1 MARLDELLRHLKDNG
16 GSDLHLAANLAPRFR
31 QSGALTPIEGWPVL
45 GDDELRELLREL
57 TNDTQWA
64 SYNDTW
70 ELDFAYGLPGLARF
84 RANYF
89 RQENGAGA
97 VFRIIPEKILTLEQL
112 SMPPAIEAFAHL
124 TEGLVLVTGP
134 TGSGKST
141 TMAAIIDK
149 INTTYEK
156 HIITIEDP
164 IEFVHQPKKSLFSQ
178 REVGSHTKSF
188 ASALRGA
195 IRQNPDVILV
205 GEMRDRI
212 TIDLAVTAAE
222 LGVLVLGTL
231 HTNSAAKTIDRLIDA
246 FPADEQEQVR
256 VSLAESLAG
265 IASQLLLRTA
275 DGKGRCAANE
285 ILVKTRGLPNMIRE
299 GNTAMI
305 RSLIQGGK
313 RQGMQTMDDA
323 LWGHVESGRILPYDA
338 YLKAN
343 DKTRFEKLLDDENQ
357 PPA

>member
-1 MARLDELLRHLKDNG
+1 MPRLDELLCHLKDHG

-31 QSGALTPIEGWPVL
+31 QSGSLTEIEGWPVL
-45 GDDELRELLREL
+45 ADDELRALLREL
-57 TNDTQWA
+57 TNSTQWA
-64 SYNDTW
+64 SYEESW
-70 ELDFAYGLPGLARF
+70 ELDFAYGLPGIARF

-89 RQENGAGA
+89 RQENGVGA

-112 SMPPAIEAFAHL
+112 DMPPAIEGFAHL

-141 TMAAIIDK
+141 TMAAIVDK

-156 HIITIEDP
+156 HVITIEDP
-164 IEFVHQPKKSLFSQ
+164 IEFVHSPKRSLFSQ

-205 GEMRDRI
+205 GEMRDRV

-323 LWGHVESGRILPYDA
+323 LWGHVQSGRILPYDA

-343 DKTRFEKLLDDENQ
+343 DKARFEPLLDDDQ
-357 PPA
+357 APA